1 VSYLQNKHKILIK
14 NINNSIMKTSIK
26 TLTKSILAAIILSSA
41 VFSTSAMADE
51 KQPTKIYAPKNV
63 TQVIVSGNVEITL
76 VQRSKEGISYNDDNT
91 GKVKVI
97 QDGYALKISSVD
109 DEMAKITL
117 YVNNIYR
124 VKASGHAVVKTQSK
138 LALNYLQV
146 FLKENAVAE
155 INSDTE
161 SLYTVI
167 ENNAD
172 LKLSGA
178 TEKHTLVMGKTPKLN
193 LDRFAALTTET
204 SNPDTNALQTVALAK

>member
-1 VSYLQNKHKILIK
+1 
-14 NINNSIMKTSIK
+14 MKTSIN
-26 TLTKSILAAIILSSA
+26 TLTKSILAAIVLSSA
-41 VFSTSAMADE
+41 IFSTSAMADE
-51 KQPTKIYAPKNV
+51 KQPTKVYAPKNV
-63 TQVIVSGNVEITL
+63 TQVSVNGNVEITL

-91 GKVKVI
+91 GKVKVT
-97 QDGYALKISSVD
+97 QEGYALKISSVD
-109 DEMAKITL
+109 DEVAKITL

-124 VKASGHAVVKTQSK
+124 VKASGDAVVKTEGK
-138 LALNYLQV
+138 LALKYLQV

-167 ENNAD
+167 EDNAD

-178 TEKHTLVMGKTPKLN
+178 TEKHTLVMSKTPKLN
-193 LDRFAALTTET
+193 LDRFAALTTEV

>member
-1 VSYLQNKHKILIK
+1 
-14 NINNSIMKTSIK
+14 MKTSIK

-76 VQRSKEGISYNDDNT
+76 VQREKEGISYNDDNT

-124 VKASGHAVVKTQSK
+124 VKASGHAVVKTQGK